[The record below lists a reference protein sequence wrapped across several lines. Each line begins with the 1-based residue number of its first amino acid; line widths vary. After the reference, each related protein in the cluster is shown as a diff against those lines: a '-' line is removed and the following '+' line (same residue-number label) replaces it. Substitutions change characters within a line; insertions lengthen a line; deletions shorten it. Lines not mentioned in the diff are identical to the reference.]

1 VGKAPLWGAFLL
13 FTAFRTA
20 VALKML
26 QSYSFP
32 GNVRELESIIKKA
45 VVLSH
50 GELLDQNLSESLA
63 QAREVKPLLAQ
74 VSRWAL
80 SLKEEL
86 GKVEKALLRDAML
99 KCANTRDM
107 AVLLSISQASVVR
120 KMKRYGL
127 NRLLNHK

>member
-1 VGKAPLWGAFLL
+1 MGIWGAFLL

-26 QSYSFP
+26 QPYSFP

-74 VSRWAL
+74 VSCWTL

-86 GKVEKALLRDAML
+86 GKVEKPLLRDAML

-107 AVLLSISQASVVR
+107 AVLLSLSQASVVR
-120 KMKRYGL
+120 KM

>member
-1 VGKAPLWGAFLL
+1 
-13 FTAFRTA
+13 
-20 VALKML
+20 M
-26 QSYSFP
+26 
-32 GNVRELESIIKKA
+32 
-45 VVLSH
+45 SH

-74 VSRWAL
+74 VSRWTL

-86 GKVEKALLRDAML
+86 GKVEKALLRDVML